1 MNYKLGKYLA
11 HTDEFEFIFDD
22 QRWVA
27 IDLVND
33 YPNYIY
39 KKKGQTKFDKE
50 CYEEQPY
57 SDNSKL
63 YVLLFNLFNEKF
75 KIALL

>member
-11 HTDEFEFIFDD
+11 NTHEFEFIFDD
-22 QRWVA
+22 KRWVA

-39 KKKGQTKFDKE
+39 KKKKQTKFDKE
-50 CYEEQPY
+50 CHEEDPY

-63 YVLLFNLFNEKF
+63 YILLFNLFNEKF
-75 KIALL
+75 KITIL

>member
-11 HTDEFEFIFDD
+11 ITHEFEFIFDD
-22 QRWVA
+22 KRWVA

-39 KKKGQTKFDKE
+39 KKKKT
-50 CYEEQPY
+50 
-57 SDNSKL
+57 N
-63 YVLLFNLFNEKF
+63 
-75 KIALL
+75 

>member
-1 MNYKLGKYLA
+1 MNYKLGKYLP

-22 QRWVA
+22 RRWVA

-33 YPNYIY
+33 YPNFIY
-39 KKKGQTKFDKE
+39 NKEQTKFDKE
-50 CYEEQPY
+50 CYEKNPY

-63 YVLLFNLFNEKF
+63 YILLYNLFNEKF

>member
-22 QRWVA
+22 LRWIA

-39 KKKGQTKFDKE
+39 KGKDQTKYDLE
-50 CYEEQPY
+50 CYNDNPY

-63 YVLLFNLFNEKF
+63 YILLFNLFNEN
-75 KIALL
+75 INITLV

>member
-11 HTDEFEFIFDD
+11 HTDKFEFVFDD
-22 QRWVA
+22 QRWIS

-39 KKKGQTKFDKE
+39 KKKDQTKFDKE
-50 CYEEQPY
+50 CYEEIPY

-63 YVLLFNLFNEKF
+63 YILLFNLFNK
-75 KIALL
+75 KIKITLL

>member
-11 HTDEFEFIFDD
+11 KTDEFEFIFDD
-22 QRWVA
+22 HRWIA

-39 KKKGQTKFDKE
+39 KKKGQTKFDKQ
-50 CYEEQPY
+50 CLEENIN
-57 SDNSKL
+57 SDNAKL
-63 YVLLFNLFNEKF
+63 YIFLYNLFNKNSN
-75 KIALL
+75 ITIL

>member
-1 MNYKLGKYLA
+1 MKYKLGKYLA

-22 QRWVA
+22 RRWIA

-39 KKKGQTKFDKE
+39 KEKDQTKYDKE
-50 CYEEQPY
+50 CYKENPY
-57 SDNSKL
+57 SDNYKL
-63 YVLLFNLFNEKF
+63 YILLFNLFNKNI
-75 KIALL
+75 KITLF